1 LPPFRVDSESD
12 FFRGGIVAEA
22 QFAALL
28 EAGVHFGHRRRRWHP
43 KMAPYLFGERD
54 GVHIIQLKKTLSG
67 IAAARDFLRETVAR
81 GGKVLFI
88 GTKRQAQE
96 ILSEA
101 AGLCGAFYVTHRWL
115 GGTLTNFTTIRKN
128 IDQLKK
134 LQAAREDGTHARLPK
149 KEVVQMEKERE
160 RLDRTLGGIKEM
172 ETLPQAVFVIDI
184 VKEKTAV
191 AEARRLGIPVVAVV
205 DSNCDPDQVDYVI
218 PGNDDATR
226 SIRIITE
233 QIASAISEGRALAE
247 EQAARRLAATTQ
259 SSPETAVVAATAG
272 TKTVT
277 ASAVPGIDWGTA

>member
-1 LPPFRVDSESD
+1 
-12 FFRGGIVAEA
+12 
-22 QFAALL
+22 
-28 EAGVHFGHRRRRWHP
+28 
-43 KMAPYLFGERD
+43 MAPYLFGERD

-101 AGLCGAFYVTHRWL
+101 AGSCGAFYVTHRWL

-149 KEVVQMEKERE
+149 KEVFQMEKERE

-277 ASAVPGIDWGTA
+277 ASAVPGIDWGTT